1 MGLRLAAFLL
11 AVMGAGMEFFG
22 AIVGQGLL
30 GTGALFGLAGPGT
43 TNLAVV
49 IGILAAMVSLVLAVL
64 LMFVRN
70 TRSIALALFG
80 AAAVGTL
87 AAGPVFGGAALLT
100 VLGGLLAL
108 RVDPGAP
115 AI

>member
-11 AVMGAGMEFFG
+11 AVIGAGLEFFG

-30 GTGALFGLAGPGT
+30 GTGALFGLAGPAT
-43 TNLAVV
+43 IDLAVV
-49 IGILAAMVSLVLAVL
+49 IGIVAAMASLVLAVL
-64 LMFVRN
+64 LMFVRR
-70 TRSIALALFG
+70 TRPLALALFG

-87 AAGPVFGGAALLT
+87 AAGPLFGAAALLT

-108 RVDPGAP
+108 RVDPSTPVA
-115 AI
+115 

>member
-1 MGLRLAAFLL
+1 MGLRLTAFLL
-11 AVMGAGMEFFG
+11 AAMGAGMEFFG

-64 LMFVRN
+64 LMFVRR
-70 TRSIALALFG
+70 TRPLALALLG

-87 AAGPVFGGAALLT
+87 AAGPMFGGAALLT
-100 VLGGLLAL
+100 VLGGFLAL
-108 RVDPGAP
+108 RVDPSP
-115 AI
+115 PVL